1 MPAAYFLIPYLVF
14 AGLSVMLF
22 FFNIFHIAKFGLQS
36 TRTAF
41 VLGLYTLGFFSV
53 GIISVILIA
62 QYDWTAT
69 LDLAEIFNTS
79 ISGVPSL

>member
-1 MPAAYFLIPYLVF
+1 
-14 AGLSVMLF
+14 MLF
-22 FFNIFHIAKFGLQS
+22 IFNIFHIAKFGLQS

-53 GIISVILIA
+53 GIISLILIA

-69 LDLAEIFNTS
+69 LDLAEVFNTS
-79 ISGVPSL
+79 LSGVPSL